1 MEEDEDEDL
10 QKEMEN
16 MRKVEE
22 LKAIL
27 NRLRKIKK
35 QGQSEGIDE
44 KIAEVEKELEK
55 YVVKQD
61 LLKE

>member
-16 MRKVEE
+16 TRKVEE

-35 QGQSEGIDE
+35 QGQVEGIDE